1 MRPVGQ
7 KASEPI
13 MNYDLERIRAIAG
26 RVAPRAVELR
36 RAIHRRPELGRQ
48 EFATTQLVARA
59 MAGAGIACNIR
70 DTGTGLTAEVGREGS
85 LVGFRADLDALPIHE
100 QTGLPFASE
109 LPGLMHACGHD
120 AHTAIAVGIA
130 LALQEL
136 GPLPGRVRF
145 LFQPAEELFPG
156 GADEMLREGA
166 IDGVQAII
174 AYHVDPTLPPGQIGF
189 KTGPIT
195 SSSDRFL
202 ITIDGPGGHTARPH
216 ESVDTIYAA
225 GQVITQLPSILDR
238 LVDARHPLSLV
249 FGRVQGGMAG
259 NVIPTTVELSG
270 TSRSLDHETW
280 ERMPKMIDRLVH
292 EIVAPLGASA
302 TVTYEVGIPPVIND
316 QFVVAEVE
324 YAVSSVLGTHA
335 VALTHAS
342 LGAED
347 FSYFMQEIP
356 GALFRLGTRLP
367 DRKTD
372 LHSAWFDIDESA
384 IETGIAAGI
393 TALLRLMACEW

>member
-1 MRPVGQ
+1 MD
-7 KASEPI
+7 
-13 MNYDLERIRAIAG
+13 YDLDDVRAVAT

-59 MAGAGIACNIR
+59 LAGAGIESQVRSA
-70 DTGTGLTAEVGREGS
+70 DTGLIAQVGQGGS

-130 LALQEL
+130 LALKEI
-136 GPLPGRVRF
+136 GSLPGRVRF
-145 LFQPAEELFPG
+145 VFQPAEELFPG

-174 AYHVDPTLPPGQIGF
+174 AFHVDPKLPPGQIGF

-202 ITIDGPGGHTARPH
+202 ITVDGPGGHTARPH
-216 ESVDTIYAA
+216 DSVDTIFAA
-225 GQVITQLPSILDR
+225 GQVITQLPAILDR
-238 LVDARHPLSLV
+238 LVDARMPLSLV
-249 FGRVQGGMAG
+249 FGRVQGGIAG
-259 NVIPTTVELSG
+259 NVIPASVELSG
-270 TSRSLDHETW
+270 TCRSLDQDTW
-280 ERMPKMIDRLVH
+280 ERMPKLIDRIVH
-292 EIVAPLGASA
+292 EIVAPLGAAA
-302 TVTYEVGIPPVIND
+302 TVNYEIGIPPVIND

-347 FSYFMQEIP
+347 FSYFLQEIP
-356 GALFRLGTRLP
+356 GALFRLGAQLP

-372 LHSAWFDIDESA
+372 LHSAWFDIDEAA
-384 IETGIAAGI
+384 IETGIVAGT
-393 TALLRLMACEW
+393 TAMLRLMACDWSAP

>member
-1 MRPVGQ
+1 MQ
-7 KASEPI
+7 
-13 MNYDLERIRAIAG
+13 YQLDDIRTVAT

-48 EFATTQLVARA
+48 EFATTELVVRA
-59 MAGAGIACNIR
+59 LAGAGITSQVRSAN
-70 DTGTGLTAEVGREGS
+70 TGLVADIGEGGS

-130 LALQEL
+130 LALNEL
-136 GPLPGRVRF
+136 GALPGRVRF

-166 IDGVQAII
+166 LQGVQAVI
-174 AYHVDPTLPPGQIGF
+174 AFHVDPALPPGQIGF

-202 ITIDGPGGHTARPH
+202 ITLDGPGGHTARPH
-216 ESVDTIYAA
+216 DTVDTIYTA
-225 GQVITQLPSILDR
+225 GQVITQLPALLDR
-238 LVDARHPLSLV
+238 LVDARMPLSLV
-249 FGRVQGGMAG
+249 FGRVQGGIAG
-259 NVIPTTVELSG
+259 NVIPTSVELSG
-270 TSRSLDHETW
+270 TCRSLDRDTW
-280 ERMPKMIDRLVH
+280 ERMPKLIERLVH
-292 EIVAPLGASA
+292 EIVAPLGATA
-302 TVTYEVGIPPVIND
+302 IVDYEVGIPPVIND

-324 YAVSSVLGTHA
+324 YAVSSVLGTQA

-347 FSYFMQEIP
+347 FSYFLQDIP
-356 GALFRLGTRLP
+356 GALFRLGAQLP

-372 LHSAWFDIDESA
+372 LHSAWFDIDEAA
-384 IETGIAAGI
+384 IRVGILAGT
-393 TALLRLMACEW
+393 TAMLRLMACDWS

>member
-1 MRPVGQ
+1 MDH
-7 KASEPI
+7 
-13 MNYDLERIRAIAG
+13 DLDAIRAIAA

-48 EFATTQLVARA
+48 EFATTQLVERVL
-59 MAGAGIACNIR
+59 AGAGIQSEVRPA
-70 DTGTGLTAEVGREGS
+70 GTGLIAEVGSGGS

-100 QTGLPFASE
+100 QTKLPFASE
-109 LPGLMHACGHD
+109 LTGLMHACGHD

-136 GPLPGRVRF
+136 GSLPGRVRF

-156 GADEMLREGA
+156 GADEMLHEGA
-166 IDGVQAII
+166 IDGVEAII
-174 AYHVDPTLPPGQIGF
+174 AFHVDPTLPPGQIGF

-202 ITIDGPGGHTARPH
+202 ITVDGPGGHTARPH
-216 ESVDTIYAA
+216 DSVDTIFAA
-225 GQVITQLPSILDR
+225 GQVITQLPAIVDR
-238 LVDARHPLSLV
+238 LVDARLPISLV
-249 FGRVQGGMAG
+249 FGRIQGGMAS
-259 NVIPTTVELSG
+259 NVIPASVELSG
-270 TSRSLDHETW
+270 TCRTLDRETW
-280 ERMPKMIDRLVH
+280 ERMPKLIDRLVH
-292 EIVAPLGASA
+292 EIVVPLGAEV
-302 TVTYEVGIPPVIND
+302 TVTYETGIPPVIND

-347 FSYFMQEIP
+347 FSYFIQEIP
-356 GALFRLGTRLP
+356 GALFRLGTQLP

-372 LHSAWFDIDESA
+372 LHSAWFDIDEAA
-384 IETGIAAGI
+384 IEVGILAGT
-393 TALLRLMACEW
+393 TAMLLLMACDWSAS

>member
-1 MRPVGQ
+1 M
-7 KASEPI
+7 EF
-13 MNYDLERIRAIAG
+13 DLDDVRTVAT

-48 EFATTQLVARA
+48 EFATTQLVVRA
-59 MAGAGIACNIR
+59 LAGAGIESQVR
-70 DTGTGLTAEVGREGS
+70 PVGTGLTAEIGESGS

-130 LALQEL
+130 LALKEL

-156 GADEMLREGA
+156 GADELLREGA
-166 IDGVQAII
+166 IDGVQALI
-174 AYHVDPTLPPGQIGF
+174 AFHVDPTLPPGQIGF

-216 ESVDTIYAA
+216 DSVDTIFAA
-225 GQVITQLPSILDR
+225 GQVITQLPALLDR
-238 LVDARHPLSLV
+238 LVDARMPLSLV
-249 FGRVQGGMAG
+249 FGRVQGGIAG
-259 NVIPTTVELSG
+259 NVIPTSVELSG
-270 TSRSLDHETW
+270 TCRSLDHDTW
-280 ERMPKMIDRLVH
+280 ERMPKLIDKLVH
-292 EIVAPLGASA
+292 EIVAPLGATAAVS
-302 TVTYEVGIPPVIND
+302 YEVGIPPVIND

-324 YAVSSVLGTHA
+324 YAVSSVLGTQA

-347 FSYFMQEIP
+347 FSYFLQEIP

-372 LHSAWFDIDESA
+372 LHSAWFDLDEAA
-384 IETGIAAGI
+384 IEVGIVAGT
-393 TALLRLMACEW
+393 TAMLRLMACDWS

>member
-1 MRPVGQ
+1 MD
-7 KASEPI
+7 
-13 MNYDLERIRAIAG
+13 YDLDDVRTIAA

-48 EFATTQLVARA
+48 EFATTQLVVRA
-59 MAGAGIACNIR
+59 LAGAGITSRVRPAN
-70 DTGTGLTAEVGREGS
+70 TGLIAEVGMGGS

-130 LALQEL
+130 LALTEL
-136 GPLPGRVRF
+136 KTLPGRVRF
-145 LFQPAEELFPG
+145 VFQPAEELFPG
-156 GADEMLREGA
+156 GADELMGEGA

-174 AYHVDPTLPPGQIGF
+174 AFHVDPALPPGQIGF

-225 GQVITQLPSILDR
+225 GQVITQLPAFLDR
-238 LVDARHPLSLV
+238 LVDARMPLSLV
-249 FGRVQGGMAG
+249 FGRVQGGMAA
-259 NVIPTTVELSG
+259 NVIPTSVELSG
-270 TSRSLDHETW
+270 TCRSLDHDTW
-280 ERMPKMIDRLVH
+280 ERMPKLIDRLVH
-292 EIVAPLGASA
+292 EIVAPLGATA
-302 TVTYEVGIPPVIND
+302 TVTYDVGIPPVIND

-347 FSYFMQEIP
+347 FSYFLQEIP
-356 GALFRLGTRLP
+356 GALFRLGAELP
-367 DRKTD
+367 DRRID
-372 LHSAWFDIDESA
+372 LHSAWFDIDEAA
-384 IETGIAAGI
+384 IETGIVAG
-393 TALLRLMACEW
+393 TAALLRLMACDW

>member
-1 MRPVGQ
+1 MD
-7 KASEPI
+7 
-13 MNYDLERIRAIAG
+13 YDPDDVRAIAA
-26 RVAPRAVELR
+26 RVAPRAIELR

-48 EFATTQLVARA
+48 EFATTQLVVRA
-59 MAGAGIACNIR
+59 LAGAGITSRVRPAN
-70 DTGTGLTAEVGREGS
+70 TGLIAEVGMGGS

-130 LALQEL
+130 LALTEL
-136 GPLPGRVRF
+136 KTLPGRVRF
-145 LFQPAEELFPG
+145 VFQPAEELFPG
-156 GADEMLREGA
+156 GADELMGEGA
-166 IDGVQAII
+166 IDGVEAII
-174 AYHVDPTLPPGQIGF
+174 AFHVDPALPPGQIGF

-216 ESVDTIYAA
+216 DSVDTIYAA
-225 GQVITQLPSILDR
+225 GQVITQLPAFLDR
-238 LVDARHPLSLV
+238 LVDARRPLSLV

-259 NVIPTTVELSG
+259 NVIPTSVELSG
-270 TSRSLDHETW
+270 TCRSLDHDTW
-280 ERMPKMIDRLVH
+280 ERMPKLIDRLVH
-292 EIVAPLGASA
+292 EIVAPLGATA
-302 TVTYEVGIPPVIND
+302 AVTYDVGIPPVIND

-347 FSYFMQEIP
+347 FSYFLQEIP
-356 GALFRLGTRLP
+356 GALFRLGAELP
-367 DRKTD
+367 DRRID
-372 LHSAWFDIDESA
+372 LHSAWFDIDEAA
-384 IETGIAAGI
+384 IETGIVAG
-393 TALLRLMACEW
+393 TAALLRLMACDW

>member
-1 MRPVGQ
+1 MDHELNEV
-7 KASEPI
+7 
-13 MNYDLERIRAIAG
+13 RAIAA

-48 EFATTQLVARA
+48 EFATTQLVERA
-59 MAGAGIACNIR
+59 LAGAGIKSNVRSA
-70 DTGTGLTAEVGREGS
+70 GTGLTAEIGPGGS

-130 LALQEL
+130 LALREL
-136 GPLPGRVRF
+136 GSLPGRVRF
-145 LFQPAEELFPG
+145 VFQPAEELFPG

-166 IDGVQAII
+166 IDGVQAMI
-174 AYHVDPTLPPGQIGF
+174 AFHVDPTLPPGQIGF

-202 ITIDGPGGHTARPH
+202 ITVDGPGGHTARPH
-216 ESVDTIYAA
+216 ESVDTIFAA
-225 GQVITQLPSILDR
+225 GQIITQLPGLLDR
-238 LVDARHPLSLV
+238 LVDARLPLSLV
-249 FGRVQGGMAG
+249 FGRVQGGIAG
-259 NVIPTTVELSG
+259 NVIPTSVQLSG
-270 TSRSLDHETW
+270 TCRSLDHDTW
-280 ERMPKMIDRLVH
+280 ERMPKLIDRLVH
-292 EIVAPLGASA
+292 EIAAPLGAAA
-302 TVTYEVGIPPVIND
+302 TVNYERGIPPVIND

-347 FSYFMQEIP
+347 FSYFLQEIP
-356 GALFRLGTRLP
+356 GALFRLGAQLP

-372 LHSAWFDIDESA
+372 LHSAWFDIDETA
-384 IETGIAAGI
+384 IETGIVAGT
-393 TALLRLMACEW
+393 TALLRLMACQWSVL

>member
-1 MRPVGQ
+1 M
-7 KASEPI
+7 E
-13 MNYDLERIRAIAG
+13 YDLDRIRAIAG

-59 MAGAGIACNIR
+59 LSGAGIESNIR
-70 DTGTGLTAEVGREGS
+70 EAGTGLTAEIGQGGS

-100 QTGLPFASE
+100 QTGLPFSSE

-130 LALQEL
+130 LALREL
-136 GPLPGRVRF
+136 GSLPGRVRF

-166 IDGVQAII
+166 VDGVQAII
-174 AYHVDPTLPPGQIGF
+174 AYHVDPTLQPGHIGF

-216 ESVDTIYAA
+216 ESVDTIFAA
-225 GQVITQLPSILDR
+225 GQVITQLPAVLDR
-238 LVDARHPLSLV
+238 LIDARHPLSLV

-259 NVIPTTVELSG
+259 NVIPTSVSLSG
-270 TSRSLDHETW
+270 TSRSLDRDTW
-280 ERMPKMIDRLVH
+280 ERMPKLIDRLVH
-292 EIVAPLGASA
+292 EIVAPFGASA

-335 VALTHAS
+335 VSLTHAS

-347 FSYFMQEIP
+347 FSYFLQDIP
-356 GALFRLGTRLP
+356 GALFRLGTQLP

-384 IETGIAAGI
+384 IETGIVAGT

>member
-1 MRPVGQ
+1 MD
-7 KASEPI
+7 
-13 MNYDLERIRAIAG
+13 YDLDYVRSIAT

-36 RAIHRRPELGRQ
+36 RAIHRRPELGRH
-48 EFATTQLVARA
+48 EFATTQLVVRA
-59 MAGAGIACNIR
+59 LAAAGIDSRVRPAA
-70 DTGTGLTAEVGREGS
+70 TGLTADMGDGGS

-130 LALQEL
+130 LALEEL

-145 LFQPAEELFPG
+145 VFQPAEELFPG
-156 GADEMLREGA
+156 GADELLGEGA

-174 AYHVDPTLPPGQIGF
+174 AFHVDPTIPPGQIGF

-195 SSSDRFL
+195 SSSDRFV
-202 ITIDGPGGHTARPH
+202 ITVDGPGGHTARPH
-216 ESVDTIYAA
+216 DSVDTIFAA
-225 GQVITQLPSILDR
+225 GQVITQLPAMLDR
-238 LVDARHPLSLV
+238 LVDARLPLSLV
-249 FGRVQGGMAG
+249 FGRVQGGMVG
-259 NVIPTTVELSG
+259 NVIPTSVELSG
-270 TSRSLDHETW
+270 TCRSLDHDTW
-280 ERMPKMIDRLVH
+280 ERMPKLIERLVH
-292 EIVAPLGASA
+292 EIVAPLGAAA
-302 TVTYEVGIPPVIND
+302 TISYDVGIPPVIND

-347 FSYFMQEIP
+347 FSYFLQEIP
-356 GALFRLGTRLP
+356 GALFRLGAQRP

-372 LHSAWFDIDESA
+372 LHSAWFDIDEAA
-384 IETGIAAGI
+384 IEIGILAGT
-393 TALLRLMACEW
+393 TALLRLMACDWS

>member
-1 MRPVGQ
+1 M
-7 KASEPI
+7 A
-13 MNYDLERIRAIAG
+13 YDLDDVRAIAT

-59 MAGAGIACNIR
+59 LTSAGIESQIR
-70 DTGTGLTAEVGREGS
+70 SAGTGLIADIGAAGS

-109 LPGLMHACGHD
+109 IPGLMHACGHD

-136 GPLPGRVRF
+136 GSLPGRVRF

-166 IDGVQAII
+166 TDGVEAII
-174 AYHVDPTLPPGQIGF
+174 AFHVDPTLPPGQVGF

-202 ITIDGPGGHTARPH
+202 VTVDGPGGHTARPH
-216 ESVDTIYAA
+216 DSVDTIFAA
-225 GQVITQLPSILDR
+225 GQVITQLPALLDR
-238 LVDARHPLSLV
+238 VVDARLPLSLV
-249 FGRVQGGMAG
+249 FGRVQGGIAG
-259 NVIPTTVELSG
+259 NVIPTSVELSG
-270 TSRSLDHETW
+270 TCRTLDHDTW
-280 ERMPKMIDRLVH
+280 ERMPKLIDRLVN
-292 EIVAPLGASA
+292 EIVAPLGAAA
-302 TVTYEVGIPPVIND
+302 TVTYEIGIPPVVND

-324 YAVSSVLGTHA
+324 FAVSSVLGTHA

-347 FSYFMQEIP
+347 FSYFLQKIP
-356 GALFRLGTRLP
+356 GGLFRLGTRLP

-372 LHSAWFDIDESA
+372 LHSAWFDIDEAA
-384 IETGIAAGI
+384 IETGIVAGT
-393 TALLRLMACEW
+393 TAMLRLMACEWS

>member
-1 MRPVGQ
+1 MD
-7 KASEPI
+7 
-13 MNYDLERIRAIAG
+13 YDLDKIRAIAA

-48 EFATTQLVARA
+48 EFATTKLVARA
-59 MAGAGIACNIR
+59 LAGAGIESKIR
-70 DTGTGLTAEVGREGS
+70 EAGTGLIADLGTEGS

-100 QTGLPFASE
+100 QTGLPFSSE

-130 LALQEL
+130 LALREL
-136 GPLPGRVRF
+136 GTLPGRVRF

-166 IDGVQAII
+166 VDGVQAII

-189 KTGPIT
+189 KTGSIT

-225 GQVITQLPSILDR
+225 GQVITQLPAILDR
-238 LVDARHPLSLV
+238 LIDARHPLSLV

-259 NVIPTTVELSG
+259 NVIPTTVSLSG

-280 ERMPKMIDRLVH
+280 ERMPKLIDRLVH
-292 EIVAPLGASA
+292 EIVTPFGASA

-324 YAVSSVLGTHA
+324 YAVSSVLGTPA
-335 VALTHAS
+335 VALTEAS

-347 FSYFMQEIP
+347 FSYFLQDIP
-356 GALFRLGTRLP
+356 GALFRLGTQLP
-367 DRKTD
+367 GRKTD

-384 IETGIAAGI
+384 IETGIVAGT

>member
-1 MRPVGQ
+1 MDH
-7 KASEPI
+7 
-13 MNYDLERIRAIAG
+13 DLDDVRSIAK

-48 EFATTQLVARA
+48 EFATTQLVERSLANAGIDSLVRST
-59 MAGAGIACNIR
+59 GAGLIA
-70 DTGTGLTAEVGREGS
+70 DVGEAGS

-120 AHTAIAVGIA
+120 AHTAIGVGIA
-130 LALQEL
+130 IALQEL
-136 GPLPGRVRF
+136 GSLPGRVRF
-145 LFQPAEELFPG
+145 VFQPAEELFPG
-156 GADEMLREGA
+156 GADEMMREGA
-166 IDGVQAII
+166 IDGVEAMV
-174 AYHVDPTLPPGQIGF
+174 ALHVDPTLPPGQIGF

-202 ITIDGPGGHTARPH
+202 ITVDGPGGHTARPH
-216 ESVDTIYAA
+216 DTVDTIFVA
-225 GQVITQLPSILDR
+225 GQVITQLPTMLDR
-238 LVDARHPLSLV
+238 LIDARMPLSLV
-249 FGRVQGGMAG
+249 FGRVQGGMVG
-259 NVIPTTVELSG
+259 NVIPTTVELNG
-270 TSRSLDHETW
+270 TCRSLDRDTW
-280 ERMPKMIDRLVH
+280 ESMPKLIERLVQD
-292 EIVAPLGASA
+292 IVAPLGATA
-302 TVTYEVGIPPVIND
+302 TVLYEVGIPPVVND

-347 FSYFMQEIP
+347 FSYFLQEIP
-356 GALFRLGTRLP
+356 GALFRLGTQLP

-372 LHSAWFDIDESA
+372 LHSAWFDIDEAA
-384 IETGIAAGI
+384 IEVGIVAGT
-393 TALLRLMACEW
+393 TALLRLMACDWS

>member
-1 MRPVGQ
+1 M
-7 KASEPI
+7 A
-13 MNYDLERIRAIAG
+13 YDLDDVRAIAT

-59 MAGAGIACNIR
+59 LTSAGIESQIR
-70 DTGTGLTAEVGREGS
+70 SAGTGLIADLGVAGS

-109 LPGLMHACGHD
+109 MPGLMHACGHD

-136 GPLPGRVRF
+136 GSLPGRVRF

-166 IDGVQAII
+166 TDGVEAII
-174 AYHVDPTLPPGQIGF
+174 AFHVDPTLPPGQVGF

-202 ITIDGPGGHTARPH
+202 VTVDGPGGHTARPH
-216 ESVDTIYAA
+216 DSVDTIFAA
-225 GQVITQLPSILDR
+225 GQVITQLPALLDR
-238 LVDARHPLSLV
+238 VVDARLPLSLV
-249 FGRVQGGMAG
+249 FGRVQGGIAG
-259 NVIPTTVELSG
+259 NVIPTSVELSG
-270 TSRSLDHETW
+270 TCRTLDHDTW
-280 ERMPKMIDRLVH
+280 ERMPKLIDRLVN
-292 EIVAPLGASA
+292 EIVAPLGAAA
-302 TVTYEVGIPPVIND
+302 TVTYEIGIPPVVND

-324 YAVSSVLGTHA
+324 FAVSSVLGTHA

-347 FSYFMQEIP
+347 FSYFLQKIP
-356 GALFRLGTRLP
+356 GGLFRLGTRLP

-372 LHSAWFDIDESA
+372 LHSAWFDIDEAA
-384 IETGIAAGI
+384 IETGIVAGT
-393 TALLRLMACEW
+393 TAMLRLMACEWS

>member
-1 MRPVGQ
+1 MQ
-7 KASEPI
+7 YEL
-13 MNYDLERIRAIAG
+13 DDIRTVAT

-48 EFATTQLVARA
+48 EFATTELVVRA
-59 MAGAGIACNIR
+59 LAGAGITSRVRSAN
-70 DTGTGLTAEVGREGS
+70 TGLVADIGESGS
-85 LVGFRADLDALPIHE
+85 LVGFRADLDALPIQEH
-100 QTGLPFASE
+100 TGLPFASE

-130 LALQEL
+130 LALNEL
-136 GPLPGRVRF
+136 GTLPGRVRF

-166 IDGVQAII
+166 IEGVQAVI
-174 AYHVDPTLPPGQIGF
+174 ALHVDPSLPPGQIGF

-216 ESVDTIYAA
+216 DSVDTIFAA
-225 GQVITQLPSILDR
+225 GQVITQLPALLDR
-238 LVDARHPLSLV
+238 LIDARLPLSLV

-259 NVIPTTVELSG
+259 NVIPASVELSG
-270 TSRSLDHETW
+270 TCRSLDRATW
-280 ERMPKMIDRLVH
+280 ERMPKLIDRLVH
-292 EIVAPLGASA
+292 EIVAPLGATA
-302 TVTYEVGIPPVIND
+302 MVDYEVGIPPVIND

-324 YAVSSVLGTHA
+324 YAVSSILGTQA
-335 VALTHAS
+335 VALTQAS

-347 FSYFMQEIP
+347 FSYFLQEIP
-356 GALFRLGTRLP
+356 GALFRLGTQLP

-372 LHSAWFDIDESA
+372 LHSAWFDIDEAA
-384 IETGIAAGI
+384 IEVGILAGT
-393 TALLRLMACEW
+393 TAMLRLMACDWS

>member
-1 MRPVGQ
+1 
-7 KASEPI
+7 
-13 MNYDLERIRAIAG
+13 MNHDLDTVRSVAT
-26 RVAPRAVELR
+26 RVAPRAIELR

-48 EFATTQLVARA
+48 EFATTQLVVRA
-59 MAGAGIACNIR
+59 LAGAGIESQVR
-70 DTGTGLTAEVGREGS
+70 SVGTGLTAEVGTGGS

-100 QTGLPFASE
+100 QTGLSFASE

-130 LALQEL
+130 LALKEL
-136 GPLPGRVRF
+136 GPLAGRVRF
-145 LFQPAEELFPG
+145 IFQPAEELFPG
-156 GADEMLREGA
+156 GADELLGEGA

-174 AYHVDPTLPPGQIGF
+174 AFHVDPILPPGQIGF

-202 ITIDGPGGHTARPH
+202 ITVDGPGGHTARPH
-216 ESVDTIYAA
+216 DSIDTIFAA
-225 GQVITQLPSILDR
+225 GQIITQLPAILDR
-238 LVDARHPLSLV
+238 LVDARLPLSLV
-249 FGRVQGGMAG
+249 FGRVQGGIAG
-259 NVIPTTVELSG
+259 NVIPASVELSG
-270 TSRSLDHETW
+270 TCRSLDRETW
-280 ERMPKMIDRLVH
+280 ERMPKLVERLVH
-292 EIVAPLGASA
+292 EIVAPLGAVA
-302 TVTYEVGIPPVIND
+302 TVNYEVGIPPVIND

-347 FSYFMQEIP
+347 FSYFLQEIP
-356 GALFRLGTRLP
+356 GALFRLGAQLP

-372 LHSAWFDIDESA
+372 LHSAWFDIDEAA
-384 IETGIAAGI
+384 IETGIVAGT
-393 TALLRLMACEW
+393 TAMLRLMACDW

>member
-1 MRPVGQ
+1 MD
-7 KASEPI
+7 
-13 MNYDLERIRAIAG
+13 YDLDDVRTIAA

-48 EFATTQLVARA
+48 EFATTQLVVRA
-59 MAGAGIACNIR
+59 LAGAGITSRVRPAN
-70 DTGTGLTAEVGREGS
+70 TGLTAEVGMGGS

-130 LALQEL
+130 LALTEL
-136 GPLPGRVRF
+136 KTLPGRVRF
-145 LFQPAEELFPG
+145 VFQPAEELFPG
-156 GADEMLREGA
+156 GADELMGEGA

-174 AYHVDPTLPPGQIGF
+174 AFHVDPALPTGQIGF

-216 ESVDTIYAA
+216 DSVDTIYAA
-225 GQVITQLPSILDR
+225 GQVITQLPAFLDR
-238 LVDARHPLSLV
+238 LVDARMPLSLV

-259 NVIPTTVELSG
+259 NVIPTSVELSG
-270 TSRSLDHETW
+270 TCRSLDHDTW
-280 ERMPKMIDRLVH
+280 ERMPKLIDRLVH
-292 EIVAPLGASA
+292 EIVAPLGATA
-302 TVTYEVGIPPVIND
+302 TVTYDVGIPPVIND

-347 FSYFMQEIP
+347 FSYFLQEIP
-356 GALFRLGTRLP
+356 GALFRLGAQLP
-367 DRKTD
+367 DRRID
-372 LHSAWFDIDESA
+372 LHSAWFDIDEA
-384 IETGIAAGI
+384 VIETGIVAG
-393 TALLRLMACEW
+393 TAALLRLMACDW